1 MKLLN
6 IILFLG
12 PISFSIYS
20 GFNFIFEKKIK
31 NFYAILLDF
40 FLKTNKGRTD
50 KLGMGCFSICLE
62 TKIEIWKYC
71 KQDTFYVSLEPFYLL
86 FSIKLN

>member
-12 PISFSIYS
+12 PISFSTFS
-20 GFNFIFEKKIK
+20 GLNFIFEKIL
-31 NFYAILLDF
+31 NIFYAILLDF
-40 FLKTNKGRTD
+40 FWKTNKGRTD
-50 KLGMGCFSICLE
+50 KLGTGCFSICLE

-71 KQDTFYVSLEPFYLL
+71 KQDTFWY
-86 FSIKLN
+86 